1 MIQRNVTGVEMQPLA
16 AVQGLKSSTEV
27 EVNEE
32 TRPVID
38 DESFAAAYKRGFLST
53 LRLLRSIGARADAA
67 EEVAQAAWARGWQY
81 RYQLL
86 NPEALGSW
94 INAIA
99 RNLYRAKIVGENRFE
114 ELADRP
120 VANRVVLQLEAKD
133 LMDACNERESEML
146 TLFYVEGYSILEIAE
161 KVRMQPTTVRV
172 RLLRIRRSLRAR
184 LETPRSFKLTARAA

>member
-1 MIQRNVTGVEMQPLA
+1 MIQQSLTGVETQALA
-16 AVQGLKSSTEV
+16 AVQGLTSSKGI
-27 EVNEE
+27 NEE
-32 TRPVID
+32 KRAVID

-114 ELADRP
+114 ELADKP

-133 LMDACNERESEML
+133 LMDACNERESEIL